1 MVNTSLGYKIRQLR
15 KEKGMTLEQLAEKT
29 DSSKGYIWE
38 LENRETK
45 KPSAEKLQKIAES
58 LGVTAVFLL
67 DENKTNPDDEVEKQ
81 ALFRKL
87 EKLQDHDRKKIM
99 QTIDSWSNDT

>member
-1 MVNTSLGYKIRQLR
+1 MVSTSLGDKIRQLR
-15 KEKGMTLEQLAEKT
+15 KEKDLTLEQLAEKT

-45 KPSAEKLQKIAES
+45 KPSAEKLQKIAEV
-58 LGVTAVFLL
+58 LGVTTVFLL
-67 DENKTNPDDEVEKQ
+67 DEGKANPDDEVMKQ

-87 EKLQDHDRKKIM
+87 DKMGEDDRKKIM
-99 QTIDSWSNDT
+99 KIIDSWGDDT